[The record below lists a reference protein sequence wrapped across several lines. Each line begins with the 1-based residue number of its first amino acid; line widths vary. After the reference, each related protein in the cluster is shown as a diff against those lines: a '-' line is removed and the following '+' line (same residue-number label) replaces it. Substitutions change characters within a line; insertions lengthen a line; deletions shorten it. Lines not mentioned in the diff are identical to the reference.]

1 MTRRSIAGRGLG
13 VDSRLEMSRS
23 RVAVLFGGRS
33 GEHEVSVRSAESVAE
48 GLEGDHDVVCIL
60 IEKTGRWR
68 LQDGSR
74 PRATGGEAI
83 FLAPDPTDG
92 GTLRRFD
99 DATPLVRPDVFF
111 PVLHGPHGEDGTIQG
126 LFDLAGVPY
135 VGAGVAA
142 SAAAMDKILM
152 KSLFEQAGLP
162 QVRHRMLRGR
172 GASAEARVLDELGLP
187 VFVKPANLGS
197 SVAVSKV
204 TTPEAFGEAL
214 DLALSYDH
222 KVVIEEGV
230 DAREVEVA
238 VLGNEAAEASVP
250 GEIVPDREFY
260 DYDSKYAPDS
270 TTKLLIPAPVDEP
283 TTAEIRRLAVAAF
296 EAVDACGL
304 ARVDFFVERSSGRVL
319 VNEINTMPG
328 FTSISMYPRL
338 WAASG
343 LPYPQL
349 LARLVTLALA
359 RHSRRGTLRTDFG
372 R

>member
-1 MTRRSIAGRGLG
+1 
-13 VDSRLEMSRS
+13 MSARK
-23 RVAVLFGGRS
+23 RVALLFGGRS

-48 GLEGDHDVVCIL
+48 GLERDHDVVCIL

-74 PRATGGEAI
+74 PHAMGGEAI

-99 DATPLVRPDVFF
+99 DASSLVRPDVFF
-111 PVLHGPHGEDGTIQG
+111 PVLHGPYGEDGTIQG

-142 SAAAMDKILM
+142 SAAAMDKTLM
-152 KSLFEQAGLP
+152 KSLFAQAGLP
-162 QVRHRMLRGR
+162 QVRHRTLRSR
-172 GASAEARVLDELGLP
+172 DAPLEARVLDELGLP
-187 VFVKPANLGS
+187 VFVKPASLGS

-204 TTPEAFGEAL
+204 STAEALGAAL
-214 DLALSYDH
+214 DLALAYDH
-222 KVVIEEGV
+222 KVVVEEAV
-230 DAREVEVA
+230 DAREIEVA
-238 VLGNEAAEASVP
+238 VLGNEGAEPSVP

-260 DYDSKYAPDS
+260 DYDSKYAADS
-270 TTKLLIPAPVDEP
+270 TTKLIIPAPVDEP
-283 TTAEIRRLAVAAF
+283 TAAEIRRLAVAAF
-296 EAVDACGL
+296 AAVDACGL

-319 VNEINTMPG
+319 VNEVNTMPG

-343 LPYPQL
+343 VPYPEL
-349 LARLVTLALA
+349 LARLVALALT
-359 RHSRRGTLRTDFG
+359 RHSRRATLRTDFG